1 MLQKVC
7 ARRLLS
13 VYRGIGM
20 EETILVC
27 EDSIEGVL
35 TAVYCAYEWKLN
47 HRATRIQVGE
57 ADLCLFAVY
66 REVET
71 DAARAF
77 KVASTIKRRFGI
89 EAWEDICHALASEA
103 PEKGQAVYQTIVAG
117 ISGKVRGRLM
127 GALAND
133 DIRRV
138 FELSRHVYNEEHRM
152 KEFLRFREVEG
163 GVLFARIEPDA
174 NVTDLIMPH
183 FADRFPLENF
193 VIVDTRRAVAGIHA
207 AGKEWFLLHMDRK
220 TAEQMETMESH
231 YTEQER
237 EMAELFR
244 HFCHTIGI
252 RERNNLRL
260 QQQFLPLK
268 YRSFMTEFEDQDSQ
282 SRI

>member
-1 MLQKVC
+1 
-7 ARRLLS
+7 
-13 VYRGIGM
+13 M

-47 HRATRIQVGE
+47 HRAVRIQIGE
-57 ADLCLFAVY
+57 ADLYMFAVY
-66 REVET
+66 REVKP
-71 DAARAF
+71 DAERAA
-77 KVASTIKRRFGI
+77 KVASTVRKRFGI
-89 EAWEDICHALASEA
+89 KVWEDICHALASED
-103 PEKGQAVYQTIVAG
+103 PEKGQAVYRAIAAG
-117 ISGKVRGRLM
+117 LSGRIRGNLM

-152 KEFLRFREVEG
+152 KQYLRFREVEG
-163 GVLFARIEPDA
+163 GILFARIEPDA
-174 NVTDLIMPH
+174 NVTELIMPH
-183 FADRFPLENF
+183 FTDRFPQENF
-193 VIVDTRRAVAGIHA
+193 IIADTRRAVAGIHA
-207 AGKEWFLLHMDRK
+207 VGKEWFLIHMDRD
-220 TAEQMETMESH
+220 TTERMEYMEAH

-237 EMAELFR
+237 ELGELFR

-268 YRSFMTEFEDQDSQ
+268 YRGFMTEFEDKGGETH
-282 SRI
+282 I